1 MKKILLKIWISYF
14 LKEKEIKK
22 ETLFQNINNNIKN
35 TLQNS
40 KIPLFTND
48 KEENEKLESNNLNT
62 KNTNINKNKSS
73 INFLNNNYLIN
84 YKKENPV
91 IKKYK
96 TELNDNRFK
105 EIDIEKSFFEIKDK
119 DNNIIEKPI
128 KKQKFSWCN
137 YILYIMFFKNKNFK
151 IKFYEYFRA
160 QILSE
165 ESIIQNNLDIYKLLN
180 HCNIKRN
187 ALFSLIKLK
196 K

>member
-137 YILYIMFFKNKNFK
+137 YILYMMFFRNKNFE
-151 IKFYEYFRA
+151 IKFYEYFRT

-165 ESIIQNNLDIYKLLN
+165 ESIMQNNLDIYKLLN
-180 HCNIKRN
+180 HCNIKRIP
-187 ALFSLIKLK
+187 LFN
-196 K
+196 